1 MGLKEGKQKVRD
13 RILEADKQIKEAAL
27 DKRRLA
33 KKIVFVQCDFF
44 SVFVKTTF
52 GVSIIFLANAYHGSS
67 GLVIRSDQY
76 ETKPSVIFR
85 PRIIVS
91 TGSVNL
97 NTYFL
102 SLSSQFEMIQS
113 NSSLVP
119 AM

>member
-67 GLVIRSDQY
+67 GLVITSDQY
-76 ETKPSVIFR
+76 EKPSVIFL

-113 NSSLVP
+113 ISPLGP